1 MSEKVIW
8 EVLSNSDMQEWLDCS
23 KKFLAAVDEIIDLTP
38 VSSSP
43 SHREIILRFLFMDA
57 RTTVYDICVLAE
69 SLLNNDRH
77 IFSRG
82 MEAATRLL
90 YENTIDYFY
99 ISESDASVLE
109 RRVKFMLITNS
120 QGEEKTQQQKA
131 FDKKYGK
138 HKRGDYWSGKSR
150 EEKMELGLFKC
161 PKYSNNKSFSN
172 TVKDLFK
179 MLNEGVHGNSTV
191 DSYLSFD
198 KNGEHRDEYLRQ
210 VTIGLLGI
218 ILFYFLS
225 EAYFVFTGRGDEVD
239 RFQFYEADYLKFTTP
254 EN

>member
-1 MSEKVIW
+1 MSNKVLW

-43 SHREIILRFLFMDA
+43 SNEEIILRHLFMDA

-69 SLLNNDRH
+69 SLLNDDRH
-77 IFSRG
+77 IYSRG
-82 MEAATRLL
+82 MEAAIRLL

-99 ISESDASVLE
+99 ISESDASVVE

-120 QGEEKTQQQKA
+120 QGKKQIQKA
-131 FDKKYGK
+131 FDQKYGK
-138 HKRGDYWSGKSR
+138 QERGDYWSGKSR
-150 EEKMELGLFKC
+150 EEKMDLGLFKC
-161 PKYSNNKSFSN
+161 PKYSNNKSFSK

-198 KNGEHRDEYLRQ
+198 KDGKHRDEYRRQ
-210 VTIGLLGI
+210 VTIGLLSI

-225 EAYFVFTGRGDEVD
+225 EAYFEFTGRGSEVD
-239 RFQFYEADYLKFTTP
+239 RFVFYGSDFLKFTTP

>member
-1 MSEKVIW
+1 MSNKVLW

-43 SHREIILRFLFMDA
+43 SNEEIILRHLFMDA

-69 SLLNNDRH
+69 SLLNDDRH
-77 IFSRG
+77 IYSRG
-82 MEAATRLL
+82 MEAAIRLL

-99 ISESDASVLE
+99 ISESDASVVE

-120 QGEEKTQQQKA
+120 QGKKKKQIRKD
-131 FDKKYGK
+131 FDQKYGK
-138 HKRGDYWSGKSR
+138 QARGDYWSGKSR
-150 EEKMELGLFKC
+150 EEKEDLGLFKC
-161 PKYSNNKSFSN
+161 PKYSNNKSFSK

-179 MLNEGVHGNSTV
+179 RLNEGVHGNSIV

-198 KNGEHRDEYLRQ
+198 KHGSDDDKHREL
-210 VTIGLLGI
+210 VVIGLLSI
-218 ILFYFLS
+218 ILFYFVS
-225 EAYFVFTGRGDEVD
+225 EAYFEFTGRGGEVD
-239 RFQFYEADYLKFTTP
+239 RFKFYGSDFLKFTIP